1 MLPINQEV
9 LLHFEAVGSSIALS
23 IIGVVVIVRTTPL
36 PAWAPTLLQPAP
48 CLPGFFI
55 LIIAITGWVQLW
67 HLHHAVII
75 SISSSLLP
83 LSWFLYNQFILQSP
97 QQKTYSPSIPFLR
110 FHLRTTYTMYLIW
123 VHCIYTCITRSG
135 YKEKLNPYCTLCFNP
150 STSTSAFLAHFFQK
164 SGSLISISVL
174 LPDIEKLAYNTK
186 FGMSIVIS
194 NIDVQCACTAYQNF
208 YSKDST
214 WSFEISKWLAL
225 HMLKQ

>member
-110 FHLRTTYTMYLIW
+110 FSFKDNIYLIW